1 MKSYYRMETC
11 GINNISLSGFD
22 DKIYILKNR
31 YEIRVIRVI
40 HEKKI
45 YFNNYSEK
53 LFVKLQKF

>member
-1 MKSYYRMETC
+1 METC

-40 HEKKI
+40 HEKKS